1 MSSRRAN
8 PKLIGGFVIA
18 GIGLVVAA
26 TLIFG
31 SFTFFQPTNRFVV
44 FFQGT
49 VDGLKVGSA
58 VLFRGVPLG
67 QVEEVGIRYDPTDK
81 SFEIPVI
88 IRIRPGV
95 IAKYSPP
102 STLRMAGLEQLIDEG
117 LRARLETSSLV
128 TGQQVVQ
135 LNFFPGTQAKLI
147 KTDLPYYQIPT
158 LPSPTQE
165 LMSSV
170 DTAAKDLPTLIN
182 KGIATLDHIEKVVS
196 PKNQKLISKILES
209 TASMMDALQ
218 NDAVSIGPV
227 IARAG
232 GVLAG
237 VNQLTT
243 HLDGIAEE
251 NRADIRTSVRNFRQ
265 ATISVD
271 KLTDQLNQVIA
282 ENRRP
287 IRQFTEGSLPDLS
300 ATIIDTRTAVDKLT
314 TIFDS
319 IERNPARFL
328 FGNKTAEGVPLK

>member
-31 SFTFFQPTNRFVV
+31 SFTLFQPTNRFVV

-135 LNFFPGTQAKLI
+135 LNFFPGTQANSSRRI
-147 KTDLPYYQIPT
+147 CPITR
-158 LPSPTQE
+158 SPPCR
-165 LMSSV
+165 L
-170 DTAAKDLPTLIN
+170 
-182 KGIATLDHIEKVVS
+182 
-196 PKNQKLISKILES
+196 
-209 TASMMDALQ
+209 
-218 NDAVSIGPV
+218 
-227 IARAG
+227 
-232 GVLAG
+232 
-237 VNQLTT
+237 
-243 HLDGIAEE
+243 
-251 NRADIRTSVRNFRQ
+251 
-265 ATISVD
+265 
-271 KLTDQLNQVIA
+271 
-282 ENRRP
+282 RP
-287 IRQFTEGSLPDLS
+287 RS
-300 ATIIDTRTAVDKLT
+300 
-314 TIFDS
+314 
-319 IERNPARFL
+319 
-328 FGNKTAEGVPLK
+328 